1 MTDTNAVAERVGST
15 LVLGTMTFGA
25 QVDADAARGM
35 LDRCLAAGVVAIDTA
50 NVYAGGASERIVGQL
65 IRGRRDEVVLA
76 TKVGLPTDEAK
87 GDPLLS
93 PAAIRRCLD
102 ASLRRLG
109 TDHVDLYYLH
119 APDRGTPIA
128 DTLATMDELVRAG
141 KIGRV
146 GVSNYAAWQLADIDA
161 CAAAHGFVRPTV
173 SQILYNLLG
182 RRVEDEYVEFAATH
196 ALTNVAY
203 NPLAGGLLTG
213 KHAANAVPE
222 GDGRFGVSAL
232 GPQYRQRYWHDATFA
247 AVAALTGIA
256 VGAGLTLVELAYR
269 WLRSRPGADA
279 IVLGA
284 SSIDQ
289 LTANLAAA
297 TGPDLCADV
306 LTACDDVWARLRGPA
321 PDYNR

>member
-1 MTDTNAVAERVGST
+1 VTAADPLADRVGSA

-25 QVDADAARGM
+25 QVDAAAAREM
-35 LDRCLAAGVVAIDTA
+35 VDRCLAAGVVAIDTA
-50 NVYAGGASERIVGQL
+50 NVYAGGASERIVGQV
-65 IRGRRDEVVLA
+65 IRGRRDDVVLA
-76 TKVGLPTDEAK
+76 TKVGLPTDEAE
-87 GDPLLS
+87 GDPPLS
-93 PAAIRRCLD
+93 PSAIRRCLEH
-102 ASLRRLG
+102 SLRRLG

-119 APDRGTPIA
+119 APDRRTPIA

-141 KIGRV
+141 KVRRV
-146 GVSNYAAWQLADIDA
+146 GTSNYAAWQLADIDA
-161 CAAAHGFVRPTV
+161 CAATHGLVRPTV

-196 ALTNVAY
+196 DIANVAY

-213 KHAANAVPE
+213 KHAANDVP
-222 GDGRFGVSAL
+222 GDGRFGASAL

-247 AVAALTGIA
+247 AVEVLAGIA
-256 VGAGLTLVELAYR
+256 AGAGLTLVELAYR

-279 IVLGA
+279 TVLGA
-284 SSIDQ
+284 SSVGQ

-297 TGPDLCADV
+297 TGPDLPPDV
-306 LTACDDVWARLRGPA
+306 LSACDDVWSRLRGPA

>member
-1 MTDTNAVAERVGST
+1 MTA

-25 QVDADAARGM
+25 QVDLDAAGTM
-35 LDRCLAAGVVAIDTA
+35 LDHCLAAGVTAIDTA
-50 NVYAGGASERIVGQL
+50 NVYAGGAAEQVVGRL
-65 IRGRRDEVVLA
+65 IRGRRDEFSVA
-76 TKVGLPTDEAK
+76 TKVGIPTDDAA

-109 TDHVDLYYLH
+109 TEHVDVYYLH
-119 APDRGTPIA
+119 QPDRATPIA
-128 DTLATMDELVRAG
+128 DTMATMDELVRAG
-141 KIGRV
+141 KVRGV
-146 GVSNYAAWQLADIDA
+146 GVSNYAAWQVADIEA
-161 CAAAHGFVRPTV
+161 CAAANGFVRPTV

-196 ALTNVAY
+196 QITNIAY

-213 KHAANAVPE
+213 KHVANAAP
-222 GDGRFGVSAL
+222 GSDGRFGTSGL
-232 GPQYRQRYWHDATFA
+232 GPQYRQRYWHDATFT
-247 AVAALTGIA
+247 AVAALADIA
-256 VGAGLTLVELAYR
+256 SGAGLTLVELAYR

-284 SSIDQ
+284 SSVAQ

-297 TGPDLCADV
+297 AGPDLSADV

>member
-1 MTDTNAVAERVGST
+1 VTAADPVADRVGSA

-25 QVDADAARGM
+25 QVDADAAREM
-35 LDRCLAAGVVAIDTA
+35 VDRCLAAGVVAIDTA
-50 NVYAGGASERIVGQL
+50 NVYAGGASEEIVGQV
-65 IRGRRDEVVLA
+65 IRGRRDDVVLA
-76 TKVGLPTDEAK
+76 TKVGLPTDEAE
-87 GDPLLS
+87 GDPPLS
-93 PAAIRRCLD
+93 PAAIRRCIEH
-102 ASLRRLG
+102 SLRRLG

-119 APDRGTPIA
+119 APDRRTPIA

-141 KIGRV
+141 KVRRV
-146 GVSNYAAWQLADIDA
+146 GTSNYAAWQLADIDA
-161 CAAAHGFVRPTV
+161 CAAARGFVRPTV

-196 ALTNVAY
+196 DIANVAY

-213 KHAANAVPE
+213 KHAANDVPD
-222 GDGRFGVSAL
+222 GGRFGTSAL

-247 AVAALTGIA
+247 AVEALAGIA
-256 VGAGLTLVELAYR
+256 ARAGLTLVELAYR

-284 SSIDQ
+284 SSVGQ

-297 TGPDLCADV
+297 TGPDLSAEV
-306 LTACDDVWARLRGPA
+306 LSACDDVWSRLRGPA